1 MKYVE
6 IEKVVILMR
15 FIQFGWTEEHRKQFD
30 GDLRHM
36 LEIQS
41 VDIQNVVSQI
51 EELRDRYDSNDF
63 AIRGVLEKVL
73 EIINDSL
80 GCEE

>member
-30 GDLRHM
+30 EDLRHM

-41 VDIQNVVSQI
+41 VDVQDVVSQI